1 MTESRIF
8 GRYEIQRLLGKGGMA
23 SVYLAHDPRFDRQ
36 VAIKVLPRQ
45 FLHDPIFHER
55 FHREART
62 IARLEHD
69 AIVPVYDFGE
79 HQGQPYLVM
88 RYMPAGSLADRLD
101 NGAMPLPTIAPILK
115 RLADAL
121 DYSHSQGVIHRDLK
135 PSNILFDNQENAF
148 LSDFGI
154 AKLAESMATLT
165 GDAIVGT
172 PAYMSPEQ
180 VQGGQALD
188 GRSDIYTL
196 GVILFQMLTG
206 EMPFKADTPVQQL
219 MAHVLTPVP
228 HVLEFRQDLPPQCEA
243 VIAQAMAKDRDDR
256 YSTAARLAA
265 VVESLVRP
273 ETGLPP
279 SVATRVTPPKAP
291 APAESLATVLVEEPE
306 EWAAAVAE
314 ETAVPPP
321 SPASAVIDA
330 PPTPAAGEAKPI
342 DQRRSPLAPTY
353 MAEPLFGEPDPP
365 PAKQQRMSPW
375 LWAGAAG
382 LLILGLVAVWA
393 LTRSPDDKGMTA
405 GEGGVLP
412 TEGDPSAILGNY
424 IQAMWLDGYDVT
436 SLAYEPGRWGVVM
449 SDGVGY
455 GRQSWYISSES
466 PLAEI
471 EKNWNRGWE
480 VTELAYGDGHWVVI
494 FSEDAGLGRQLWS
507 LSSESPKA
515 YIETQWTNGYD
526 VTSLAY
532 GDGAWAVVMSEDSA
546 LGRQLWSLASES
558 PQAYIQAQWAKGYDV
573 TSLAY
578 GAGAWAVVMSE
589 DSNLGQQNWSRASES
604 PLVFMQ
610 TQWANDND
618 VTTVSYGDNSW
629 AVIVSGEANWGR
641 QLWHTAAQFTAEP

>member
-101 NGAMPLPTIAPILK
+101 NGAMPLPAIAPILK

-121 DYSHSQGVIHRDLK
+121 DYSHRQGVIHRDLK
-135 PSNILFDNQENAF
+135 PSNILFDNQEKAF

-228 HVLEFRQDLPPQCEA
+228 RVLEFRHDLPPQCEA
-243 VIAQAMAKDRDDR
+243 VIAQAMAKAREDR

-273 ETGLPP
+273 ETGLGQG
-279 SVATRVTPPKAP
+279 VETRVTPPKAP
-291 APAESLATVLVEEPE
+291 APVESLATVLAEEPE
-306 EWAAAVAE
+306 EWAATVAE
-314 ETAVPPP
+314 ETAVPP
-321 SPASAVIDA
+321 VVDA
-330 PPTPAAGEAKPI
+330 PPLPTAVAEKPA
-342 DQRRSPLAPTY
+342 DRRRSPLASTH
-353 MAEPLFGEPDPP
+353 MAEPLFGQPEPL
-365 PAKQQRMSPW
+365 PAKPQRMSPW

-382 LLILGLVAVWA
+382 LLILILIAVWA
-393 LTRSPDDKGMTA
+393 FTRRPDDGQMRA
-405 GEGGVLP
+405 GESPVLP
-412 TEGDPSAILGNY
+412 AEVDPSVLLGSY

-471 EKNWNRGWE
+471 EKNWNRGLE

-494 FSEDAGLGRQLWS
+494 FSENAGLGRQLWS

-515 YIETQWTNGYD
+515 YIQTQWAKGYD

-532 GDGAWAVVMSEDSA
+532 GDGAWAVVMSEDSN
-546 LGRQLWSLASES
+546 LGRQLWFLTSES
-558 PQAYIQAQWAKGYDV
+558 PQAYIQEQWAKGYDV

-589 DSNLGQQNWSRASES
+589 DSNLGQQHWSRASES

-610 TQWANDND
+610 TQWANRND

-629 AVIVSGEANWGR
+629 AVIVSSEANWGR